1 MKGITGLLAAGQTP
15 VCRYAARNAKFE
27 AEKVCAE
34 DERYLVHFD
43 GILLN
48 HAKPAQD
55 GERFELLTGLYE
67 KYGAAMTA
75 HLKGQYNLVIRD
87 KQAQK
92 TLVTNDL
99 LSKRPLYYCA
109 QGKRLFYA
117 ASYTDLLDL
126 LAEENAPLSISAEA
140 VERMALNGALGG
152 TPSPEHP
159 PQQ

>member
-1 MKGITGLLAAGQTP
+1 MKGITGLLAAGQIP
-15 VCRYAARNAKFE
+15 VCRYAARNTKFE

-34 DERYLVHFD
+34 NERYLVHFD

-75 HLKGQYNLVIRD
+75 YLKGQYNLVIRD

-109 QGKRLFYA
+109 QEKRLFYA

-126 LAEENAPLSISAEA
+126 LAEKL
-140 VERMALNGALGG
+140 MQKLM
-152 TPSPEHP
+152 
-159 PQQ
+159 